1 MNKEQVKQIKRFENI
16 IHLVDAIFLV
26 IYVGLFIFLF
36 SKITVPDLPPETF
49 TNFEYTIFGMDID
62 TFTLNT
68 WMSYLAIFIIVTF
81 PLTFINFKKTKFR
94 EFYEYSRFVSS
105 NYFVNA
111 IVSLLA
117 FNPVSF
123 VLKIMASRRILLE
136 SEGYGFKEASKR
148 IWVGF
153 KNLFKKKE
161 KVVEE
166 EDSDL
171 KKAIRRQ
178 TTFTFMRMF
187 FSYLFLSIVALLIF
201 IPFYWM
207 ILTALKTYY
216 ESNLT
221 MTPRFF
227 ISLSEMQWMNF
238 KYVLQEVDF
247 SIYIKNTLYVGILS
261 TLGTIIT
268 TVLAAFAFARLEFK
282 GRETIFSVLLMTMMI
297 PGELYILT
305 NFLTVSQAGLGWVG
319 GAEGTNSYFLAM
331 IIPFMTSV
339 FYIFFLRQTFK
350 QIPETLYKAA
360 KVDGSS
366 DFKYLT
372 RVMIPIAGPTIFTI
386 TILSVIGSWNAFIW
400 PRLITS
406 VGDVNEG
413 RMYWLISAAL
423 RDADFTTAGTN
434 PRVMFNMQIAA
445 SAIVTIPLIV
455 VFLLLRKYIMSG
467 VGRSGT
473 KG

>member
-36 SKITVPDLPPETF
+36 SKITVPDLPPEVF

-94 EFYEYSRFVSS
+94 EFYEYSRYVSS

-123 VLKIMASRRILLE
+123 VLKIIASRRILLQ

-148 IWVGF
+148 IWAGF
-153 KNLFKKKE
+153 KNLFKKKV

-178 TTFTFMRMF
+178 TAFTFMRMF

-201 IPFYWM
+201 VPFYWM

-261 TLGTIIT
+261 TVGTIIT

-413 RMYWLISAAL
+413 RMYWLISVAL